1 MFKVNFS
8 KTLSGTFQKLSP
20 DNITQAVVFTFLV
33 LYLSS
38 INKLLLAL
46 VMLSEPNRPNPLG
59 VNLYFDSS
67 KNVHR
72 VVSKT
77 LSGTFQQLS
86 PDNITQ
92 AVVLTFLVLYLSSIN
107 KLLHASVLFSEPNR
121 PNPLCVNLYFD
132 SSKNIYRV
140 ASTSVCFWSS
150 IFALYPHPVFFPQMQ

>member
-46 VMLSEPNRPNPLG
+46 VMLSEPNRPNPLV

-107 KLLHASVLFSEPNR
+107 KLLHASV
-121 PNPLCVNLYFD
+121 
-132 SSKNIYRV
+132 
-140 ASTSVCFWSS
+140 
-150 IFALYPHPVFFPQMQ
+150 